1 MLQAV
6 VVAETALHQPQS
18 PLQVNTEAAD
28 VEGAGSSSRTSTG
41 TESTGSGRSSNT
53 LLGLSR
59 YTERQNRPHTSLAW
73 VPNISCS
80 YKEGLLYQD
89 RL

>member
-41 TESTGSGRSSNT
+41 TESTGSGRSSEYSVGT
-53 LLGLSR
+53 FKIHRATEQTSYITGLGAQHFL
-59 YTERQNRPHTSLAW
+59 P
-73 VPNISCS
+73 V
-80 YKEGLLYQD
+80 
-89 RL
+89 